1 MAPMPDVK
9 RTSLVKPSLQTR
21 FHIDFAWWGEKERDW
36 RVYLQDLLCAEHKAA
51 FAELPDDHLVDFV
64 DPITAEVQR
73 VDGLQH
79 VLISHCAKQTG
90 FITTHTTMVDAVF
103 RTFLAN
109 GNTPMTPIELAA
121 QLNRSPDLILRT
133 LTGERVYRGL
143 RPKTEA

>member
-1 MAPMPDVK
+1 MAPIPDVK
-9 RTSLVKPSLQTR
+9 RSSLVKPTTLTR
-21 FHIDFAWWGEKERDW
+21 FHIDCAWWGEKDRDW
-36 RVYLQDLLCAEHKAA
+36 RVYLQSLLCPDHQIA

-64 DPITAEVQR
+64 DPVTAEVQQ

-79 VLISHCAKQTG
+79 VLISHCAKEPG
-90 FITTHTTMVDAVF
+90 FITSHTTMVDAVF

-109 GNTPMTPIELAA
+109 GNTPMSPTDLAV

-143 RPKTEA
+143 RPIAEP